1 MDHEGRRLL
10 QRMQQAAQGRLIDHA
25 EIAGR
30 VRQPD
35 KVGSDSETRE
45 SGGVEAF
52 LPAELALADILPFTP
67 SIGGQPAPD
76 APAPGAPP
84 EGEAVADYGHSP
96 PSRWPMVAGMVVA
109 LALLASGGGA
119 LWWRNRDTRYWP
131 A

>member
-1 MDHEGRRLL
+1 MPVAVEAPADRR
-10 QRMQQAAQGRLIDHA
+10 AADRTPG
-25 EIAGR
+25 
-30 VRQPD
+30 VRRPD
-35 KVGSDSETRE
+35 KAGSGSDTPE

-52 LPAELALADILPFTP
+52 LPAELELADILPFTP

-76 APAPGAPP
+76 VPPPTGPAA
-84 EGEAVADYGHSP
+84 EGEAVADYGRAA

-109 LALLASGGGA
+109 LAFLAFGGGA